1 MNASSDDPEAFA
13 AEALDVGIRIAA
25 VEAAS
30 RVHQRVYIPGGASS
44 VSVRTVIDTATEL
57 ERYIRTGE

>member
-1 MNASSDDPEAFA
+1 MTTREEDIM
-13 AEALDVGIRIAA
+13 IRIAA

-30 RVHQRVYIPGGASS
+30 RIHQRVYIPGSASS
-44 VSVRTVIDTATEL
+44 VPAGWVIATATDI